1 MVKTLK
7 LQVQRILRQLLAYTN
22 DFEHPSS
29 MTCTGDLPIDP
40 CWRADSSKSIFTVAF
55 FPTGKRVVSYLI
67 SARIAD
73 RKRAC
78 FSSLGARVLAV
89 EPDELNQ
96 TILKDMF
103 LRYRLSKKPV
113 VIVGKA
119 ISDQNGLETMWVD
132 ECGSA
137 KNSFN
142 KKWVESLRTN
152 EDRFGKRL
160 NFASKIEVETTTL
173 DDLIRAH
180 GVPFFVKID
189 VEGHEINVL
198 RGMNRA
204 VPYLSFE
211 VNLPD
216 FRPEGLECLEFLDRL
231 EPAGRFNYVV
241 DCKEGLVL
249 REWLSSQEFACVLR
263 ECSQTSIE
271 VFWKTAVL
279 PRTFDEIPEARAVQ
293 LCATS
298 ESTTA

>member
-7 LQVQRILRQLLAYTN
+7 LQVQRILRALGVYQRLRASIVYDLYWRFADRSLLESRLKQI
-22 DFEHPSS
+22 DFYRSVFS
-29 MTCTGDLPIDP
+29 N
-40 CWRADSSKSIFTVAF
+40 WRAGSLIFDIGANCGSKTSVF
-55 FPTGKRVVSYLI
+55 L
-67 SARIAD
+67 
-73 RKRAC
+73 
-78 FSSLGARVLAV
+78 SLGARVLAV

-173 DDLIRAH
+173 DDLIRAY

-279 PRTFDEIPEARAVQ
+279 PRTFDESSEARAVQ